1 MERQQ
6 IWLYSGYNDY
16 INSGYNDGYN
26 DGYIGDNM
34 LIIMVIYINMCW
46 GFLNWGYP
54 SWMVYK
60 GKSHLKLDDKMGYPY
75 FKKPHM

>member
-26 DGYIGDNM
+26 GDNM
-34 LIIMVIYINMCW
+34 LIIMVIYIIYVL
-46 GFLNWGYP
+46 GFP
-54 SWMVYK
+54 
-60 GKSHLKLDDKMGYPY
+60 KLGVPQLDGL
-75 FKKPHM
+75 